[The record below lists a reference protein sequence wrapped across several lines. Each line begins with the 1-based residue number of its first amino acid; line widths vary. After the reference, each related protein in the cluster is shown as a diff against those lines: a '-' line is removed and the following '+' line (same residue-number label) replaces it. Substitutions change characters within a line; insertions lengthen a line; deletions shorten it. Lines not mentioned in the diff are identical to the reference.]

1 MKTMIKKKLKQH
13 SLMEYISLLNKNTII
28 STLYPVVRI
37 ALNTIINAINPL
49 ETNFICSYNIG

>member
-1 MKTMIKKKLKQH
+1 MKTKIKKKLEQH